1 MRLAA
6 IDIGSN
12 AARLLIVEVKKH
24 GKRPEFTELN
34 LIRIPL
40 RLGFDVFEHGS
51 ISRERREMMMH
62 MMRAFSA
69 LLKLYKVDA
78 VHAYASSAMRNASN
92 SNDIIRDIKKNTGIG
107 IEIISGSRE
116 AELLYQSH
124 AAEKINKNETYLY
137 VNVGGGSTEL
147 NLFVHGKPKKELS
160 FEIGTIRVLKN
171 SVPQARWDELKR
183 ELKSI
188 AKKFP
193 PTAIIGS
200 GGNINKVFSLSK
212 LKDGEPLSLVT
223 LQSYHRKLKRLSPG
237 ERVRQYGLKIDRADV
252 IVPALSIYQS
262 IMQWVD
268 VETMFVPK
276 IGLVDGII
284 YDLYLDARS
293 QSVL

>member
-24 GKRPEFTELN
+24 GYRPEFTELN

-40 RLGFDVFEHGS
+40 RLGFDVFENGS
-51 ISRERREMMMH
+51 ISRERRDMMMH

-69 LLKLYKVDA
+69 LLKLYRVDA

-92 SNDIIRDIKKNTGIG
+92 SNGIIREIKKNTGIA

-124 AAEKINKNETYLY
+124 AAEKINKDETYLY

-160 FEIGTIRVLKN
+160 FEIGTIRLLKDKI
-171 SVPQARWDELKR
+171 PQERWDELKR
-183 ELKSI
+183 ELKNI

-193 PTAIIGS
+193 PTGIIGS
-200 GGNINKVFSLSK
+200 GGNINKVFSMSK
-212 LKDGEPLSLVT
+212 LKDGEPLSFSA
-223 LQSYHRKLKRLSPG
+223 LQSYHRKLKQLTPT
-237 ERVRQYGLKIDRADV
+237 ERMRQYGLKIDRADV
-252 IVPALSIYQS
+252 IVPALFIYKS
-262 IMQWVD
+262 VMQWAKVD
-268 VETMFVPK
+268 TLFVPK

-284 YDLYLDARS
+284 YDLYLALRS
-293 QSVL
+293 QGPL